1 MGVNKQRKSDS
12 DPYCYNVDLGQ
23 RHQEKDIMFK
33 DISNSSEFSARL
45 MSLPREQLIDV
56 LQAGFFTMGESEGDE
71 DRIVRV
77 GDTPSQEWMD
87 GYPKDSSCACGTIM
101 NGAHYPTFSYDD
113 GAEESERMC
122 PDCAVALVEFDQFF
136 GLTLDAILI
145 LMHHMEKK

>member
-1 MGVNKQRKSDS
+1 
-12 DPYCYNVDLGQ
+12 
-23 RHQEKDIMFK
+23 MFTN
-33 DISNSSEFSARL
+33 ISNSGELSARL
-45 MSLPREQLIDV
+45 MSLPPEQLIDV
-56 LQAGFFTMGESEGDE
+56 LQAGFFTIGEGNG

-87 GYPKDSSCACGTIM
+87 GYPADRSCACGAIM
-101 NGAHYPTFSYDD
+101 NGAHYPTFSCDD